1 MPQNATFS
9 KPPAAVALKI
19 AGFVLTVAITLCL
32 PAQAQQATASADQ
45 YAPLPDKIANAKTVF
60 LINETGKAKFGDA
73 LYKQVRTWNRWQ
85 IATNKEQADL
95 VLVLTDKGGMSSLN
109 PSFYLN
115 VNDPTTGQQLWTTR
129 TTMQGKLWRSWGSV
143 AQSLLGDI
151 QKRMK

>member
-1 MPQNATFS
+1 M
-9 KPPAAVALKI
+9 KI
-19 AGFVLTVAITLCL
+19 ARFAFLVAITICTT
-32 PAQAQQATASADQ
+32 AHAQQAPVESEK
-45 YAPLPDKIANAKTVF
+45 YAPLPDKVADAKTVF

-73 LYKQVRTWNRWQ
+73 LYKQIRTWNRWQ
-85 IATNKEQADL
+85 IVTNKEQADL
-95 VLVLTDKGGMSSLN
+95 ILVLTDKGGMSSLN

-115 VNDPTTGQQLWTTR
+115 VNDPVTGEQLWTAR